1 MTLRV
6 NYGGYSHHVP
16 SSYDSPSITRRLL
29 LKNCAIVTLTF
40 DLWILSVYQLSHDQ
54 PRPPNFRVRQPS
66 ILKLREL
73 QHDRFGH
80 VRRIT

>member
-1 MTLRV
+1 MV
-6 NYGGYSHHVP
+6 NYGGYSHQRSKFIRQSEYYEAFVV
-16 SSYDSPSITRRLL
+16 
-29 LKNCAIVTLTF
+29 KNCAIVTLTF
-40 DLWILSVYQLSHDQ
+40 DLLTLSVYQLSHDQ

-73 QHDRFGH
+73 QYDRFGH